1 VKYRAV
7 ATIEFPLNVEYPSL
21 IVLAIQ
27 ERELTRRKFD
37 ATFKAKSALELS
49 AGTVGVAPDLQL
61 EETRFRRRFES
72 VRERGAQPGRTN
84 AQICGAEHERATVLL
99 RAIRTLRAHRSQ

>member
-7 ATIEFPLNVEYPSL
+7 ATIEFALNVEYPSL

-37 ATFKAKSALELS
+37 ATFKAKIALELG
-49 AGTVGVAPDLQL
+49 AG
-61 EETRFRRRFES
+61 
-72 VRERGAQPGRTN
+72 
-84 AQICGAEHERATVLL
+84 
-99 RAIRTLRAHRSQ
+99 